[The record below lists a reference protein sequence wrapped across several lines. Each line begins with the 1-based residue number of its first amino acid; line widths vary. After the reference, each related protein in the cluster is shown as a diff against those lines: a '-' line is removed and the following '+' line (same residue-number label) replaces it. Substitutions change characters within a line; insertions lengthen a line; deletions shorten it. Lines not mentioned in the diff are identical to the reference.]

1 MTFVGGWAPADHPEL
16 ASGVCST
23 CRMRESADNLPST
36 TVEAIRQ
43 AAKVGVLPAI
53 IVVKEKLGWSL
64 QEARLLVHVLQS
76 QRESGVT
83 PNDNT

>member
-1 MTFVGGWAPADHPEL
+1 
-16 ASGVCST
+16 
-23 CRMRESADNLPST
+23 MRESADNLPST